1 MENEWESFL
10 DGIESLIDRLISSV
24 RHEEK
29 VMKYEMSIQKTAN
42 EKLVQEVI
50 SYSFSALWM

>member
-50 SYSFSALWM
+50 SYSFSAL